1 MSLAHYTAQ
10 SPYSTPGDRVHLYE
24 NLPRDPARLARIVR
38 DLLIHRGEGPLFS
51 YEIPERRLHDDAE
64 TRYVDGILEILA
76 ARSESPLG
84 ESRPPAGRFVGVC
97 RDFALLHCSLLRHTG
112 TPARI
117 RSGFAD
123 YFSTDGFHG
132 DHMVTEYWDAS
143 RHAWRLA
150 DAQLADPDI
159 TRHWNA
165 GFDPMDVPRSRFRT
179 AGQAWRM
186 IREQGADHRT
196 FGLHPPAEGPLWG
209 ERFVAGNVRLDLAA
223 LNKVETLLW
232 DVWGADHPDPGHPDP
247 GRTDVDGTDVT
258 RQDQTLDDA
267 ARAVYDRAAAVISP
281 DEVPFPEARALFA
294 GDDLLRTPDTVLCLA
309 PYNGPSRVTLRS

>member
-1 MSLAHYTAQ
+1 MPLAHYATQ

-51 YEIPERRLHDDAE
+51 YEIPGPRLHDDAE
-64 TRYVDGILEILA
+64 TRYVDGILGILA
-76 ARSESPLG
+76 ARSEAPLG
-84 ESRPPAGRFVGVC
+84 EPRPPATRFVGVC

-132 DHMVTEYWDAS
+132 DHVVTEYWDTS
-143 RHAWRLA
+143 RQAWRLA
-150 DAQLADPDI
+150 DAQLTDPGV

-165 GFDPMDVPRSRFRT
+165 DFDPMDVPRTRFRT

-196 FGLHPPAEGPLWG
+196 FGLHRPSEGPLWG

-232 DVWGADHPDPGHPDP
+232 DVWGADH
-247 GRTDVDGTDVT
+247 TDVT
-258 RQDQTLDDA
+258 PQDQTLDDE

-281 DEVPFPEARALFA
+281 DEVPFAEASALFTE
-294 GDDLLRTPDTVLCLA
+294 DDLLRTPATVLCLA